1 MNLLE
6 KDGVY
11 KALRV
16 RTGTS
21 TKGPWK
27 MLVTADDG
35 GNNQVPVFVYN
46 PEIKIND
53 GEFFRIVEIR
63 NIRFGHMKNAAGNW
77 EPNCT
82 VNAVVE
88 KTISYEEYFA
98 GGNPFDKEEL

>member
-11 KALRV
+11 KVLRL

-35 GNNQVPVFVYN
+35 GNNQMAV
-46 PEIKIND
+46 I
-53 GEFFRIVEIR
+53 GS
-63 NIRFGHMKNAAGNW
+63 NW
-77 EPNCT
+77 H
-82 VNAVVE
+82 
-88 KTISYEEYFA
+88 
-98 GGNPFDKEEL
+98 